1 MQPLTTGD
9 VATLLGIS
17 YDTVRR
23 LIENGALPGARLM
36 DGGGWYRIDY
46 TAFVE
51 YAERKNIRIDWSLID
66 KQ

>member
-1 MQPLTTGD
+1 MQPLTTGE

-23 LIENGALPGARLM
+23 MIDNKTLPGVRLM
-36 DGGGWYRIDY
+36 DDGGWYRIDY

-51 YAERKNIRIDWSLID
+51 YAKRKNIQIDWSLIG
-66 KQ
+66 K

>member
-23 LIENGALPGARLM
+23 LIESGALPGTRLM
-36 DGGGWYRIDY
+36 DDGGWYRIDY

-51 YAERKNIRIDWSLID
+51 YAKRKNIQIDWSLIG

>member
-1 MQPLTTGD
+1 MRPLTTGE

-23 LIENGALPGARLM
+23 MIKTGVLSGGRLM
-36 DGGGWYRIDY
+36 GDGGWYRIDY

-51 YAERKNIRIDWSLID
+51 YAKSKNIQVDWSLIET
-66 KQ
+66 K